1 MINTR
6 LDEIKISHAMSHIFT
21 RAQAYTHKDRNTER
35 GARTEKRRHRQIG
48 AGTDRKTH
56 AQTDRCTH

>member
-21 RAQAYTHKDRNTER
+21 RAQAHTHKDRNTER
-35 GARTEKRRHRQIG
+35 GAHAQRS
-48 AGTDRKTH
+48 ADTDR
-56 AQTDRCTH
+56 